1 MWNNTINKAVIDEI
15 KHAELGPLLKIA
27 GYSGPVKPLQED
39 EFFNILPTF
48 KTDKCEVTLFSAK
61 KKVDIDDMPA
71 LVGAIEKI
79 EGALLKINEWTNAD
93 TREPIVPQ
101 PIPYRTR
108 KDPIPPRPEPG
119 TSTNVAYK

>member
-1 MWNNTINKAVIDEI
+1 M
-15 KHAELGPLLKIA
+15 
-27 GYSGPVKPLQED
+27 
-39 EFFNILPTF
+39 PTF

-79 EGALLKINEWTNAD
+79 EGALLKVDEWTNPD

-101 PIPYRTR
+101 PIPYRPR
-108 KDPIPPRPEPG
+108 KDPIPPRPEPR
-119 TSTNVAYK
+119 TSTNSAEKIINTTL